1 MSGLR
6 VIDASILPDIPSA
19 ATNLIVI
26 MSPKSSPPA
35 TPRTPRSDVDAVVP
49 PRHRGG
55 VAVER
60 TRSRREPVY
69 VPSCAAPTEAA
80 YVSSADRGSRSNNL
94 RSALCSMP
102 VPSRKPAAIAEYV
115 PTSIGTW

>member
-6 VIDASILPDIPSA
+6 VVDASILPDIPSV

-49 PRHRGG
+49 ERHRGG

-60 TRSRREPVY
+60 TRCRREPVY

-80 YVSSADRGSRSNNL
+80 YVSSADRGSRSNST